1 MDMPFELAH
10 LPAELFN
17 DLCRSVFLSE
27 FLNKSEL
34 VGCIDFSVVL
44 LYYHIVVGRVM
55 NQTFVGESYHYFFLE
70 DRYDTYFSRRLK
82 KNVTEKQFQSPTESN
97 RKYISRSLED
107 YPNFFVF
114 FFCFISDN
122 ICPGK
127 EEMLCMKKYVI

>member
-1 MDMPFELAH
+1 
-10 LPAELFN
+10 
-17 DLCRSVFLSE
+17 
-27 FLNKSEL
+27 
-34 VGCIDFSVVL
+34 
-44 LYYHIVVGRVM
+44 M

-82 KNVTEKQFQSPTESN
+82 KNVTEKQFQSPAESN
-97 RKYISRSLED
+97 RKCISRSLED

-127 EEMLCMKKYVI
+127 GEMLCMKKYVIQ